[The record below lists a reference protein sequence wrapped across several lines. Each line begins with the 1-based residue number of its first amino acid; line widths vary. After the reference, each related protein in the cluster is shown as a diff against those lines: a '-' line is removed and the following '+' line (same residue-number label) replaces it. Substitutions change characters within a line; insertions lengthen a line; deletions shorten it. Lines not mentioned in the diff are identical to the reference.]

1 MESWKQSPHGSIA
14 QAKQH
19 LKVSPAVQYLKSH
32 CGGHAIVLAGSVP
45 LACGQPRRAECLVL
59 TEAIGTFDVMRRRS
73 TLDCSGRGR
82 HAGSFCEL
90 LPWLMPPRSLHLNA
104 ACLISIFGSMRYCP
118 VRPGHTLKDVW
129 MNAEYSFEN
138 AGAPGGL

>member
-32 CGGHAIVLAGSVP
+32 CGGHASVLAGSVP
-45 LACGQPRRAECLVL
+45 LACGQQRRAECLVL

-73 TLDCSGRGR
+73 TLDCSGGGR
-82 HAGSFCEL
+82 HAGSLCEL
-90 LPWLMPPRSLHLNA
+90 LPGLMLPMSLHPSA
-104 ACLISIFGSMRYCP
+104 VCLIDILDNIHCHSVGLGRIQEN
-118 VRPGHTLKDVW
+118 VLLD
-129 MNAEYSFEN
+129 AE
-138 AGAPGGL
+138 